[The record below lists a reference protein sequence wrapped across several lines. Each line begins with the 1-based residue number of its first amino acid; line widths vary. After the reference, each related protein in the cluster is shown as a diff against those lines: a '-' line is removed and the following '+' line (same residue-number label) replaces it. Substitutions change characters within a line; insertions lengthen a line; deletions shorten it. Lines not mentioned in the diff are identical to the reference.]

1 MFGIGFTEWF
11 LIIFVAGMVFLF
23 IVAISNGGKNNP
35 TWPGI
40 IISFLLN
47 TLLLYLFLCFIG
59 VMGEPRYQREDPY
72 D

>member
-1 MFGIGFTEWF
+1 MFGIGFTEFF

-40 IISFLLN
+40 ILSFLLN
-47 TLLLYLFLCFIG
+47 LLVLYLIFCFIG
-59 VMGEPRYQREDPY
+59 VMGEPRYRREDPY